1 MSEFKEI
8 NNAVGEVLDFLDGK
22 ELSLNKK
29 IVVLRSA
36 ASLINE
42 SMIMELGLKSI
53 AVGLSNSLKSK

>member
-1 MSEFKEI
+1 MNEFKEI
-8 NNAVGEVLDFLDGK
+8 NNAVGEVLDFLGGK

-36 ASLINE
+36 ASLMNE

-53 AVGLSNSLKSK
+53 AVGLSNSLKPK

>member
-53 AVGLSNSLKSK
+53 AVGLSNSLKPK